1 MFPSPDVTCSCPN
14 LSVLPFLYITLSCL
28 CFTVR
33 PSWTSLGQC
42 TPGRSP
48 AGKDVVSRVD
58 RLPDRDSAVL
68 SGPVLSDTT
77 AYRATVLCIDRLS
90 VAPIRDN
97 QADFPLSLHSQL
109 LSCFN

>member
-1 MFPSPDVTCSCPN
+1 MLTSQSSCN
-14 LSVLPFLYITLSCL
+14 PFLYITLPHLLSTIRASAL
-28 CFTVR
+28 LDLTQAR
-33 PSWTSLGQC
+33 C
-42 TPGRSP
+42 TPDRSP
-48 AGKDVVSRVD
+48 AGKDVVSRID
-58 RLPDRDSAVL
+58 RLPDRDAAVL

-77 AYRATVLCIDRLS
+77 AYRAAVLCIYRLS